1 MIFKP
6 RTLRERNQLSM
17 YGAFTPGAQMN
28 TIRFAKNET
37 LIHLIGKAII
47 AHKLRQR
54 GNFLSEAYFD
64 GGEFDIVDLA
74 EKTAYEIVHTSN
86 PPRHNLPEQI
96 RDCFTVFV
104 GDENMTI
111 KELCQKAYKQAN
123 L

>member
-1 MIFKP
+1 MNFKP
-6 RTLRERNQLSM
+6 RTMREKNQLSM

-37 LIHLIGKAII
+37 LIHLIGKAIL

-54 GNFLSEAYFD
+54 GNFLSEAYFP
-64 GGEFDIVDLA
+64 GGEFDLVSLSD
-74 EKTAYEIVHTSN
+74 KVAYEIVHSSN
-86 PPRHNLPEQI
+86 PPRNKLPEQI
-96 RDCFTVFV
+96 RECFTVFV

-111 KELCQKAYKQAN
+111 KELRQKLYIEAN